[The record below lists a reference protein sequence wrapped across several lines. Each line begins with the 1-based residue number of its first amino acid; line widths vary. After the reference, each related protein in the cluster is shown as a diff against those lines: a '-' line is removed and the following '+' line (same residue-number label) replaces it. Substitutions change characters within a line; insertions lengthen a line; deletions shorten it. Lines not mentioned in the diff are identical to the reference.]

1 MKKIYTYVYICAVLV
16 FFGCDENN
24 DESTTVD
31 DLKINQI
38 QVIGS
43 HNSYRINATPEM
55 HGLIASFQPEL
66 SLDLDYGH
74 PSLDVQFS
82 QHGIRQIEIDIFHDP
97 EGGLFYYQRGNFW
110 VGMPIE
116 SGIEELLNPGL
127 KVLHFPDID
136 YQTHYYTFIDALQA
150 IKDWSDQHPNHIP
163 IFVLIEAKDES
174 LSSLYP
180 SLSGFTQPLPFD
192 IAALNTIDDEIRS
205 VFGEKL
211 ENVITPDDIRGNNE
225 SLEAVILNGG
235 WPTIGESRGKVYFG
249 LDNGGA
255 TRDAYVAD
263 HPALSGRVLFTSSDP
278 GTPEAAFLKLN
289 TPTES
294 IADFVSQGYI
304 VRTRADADT
313 REARSGD
320 TGPRDLAL
328 SSGAQFISTDY
339 YIADARA
346 DTSEDWTDYSVSL
359 PGNFIARENPV
370 SGTGDFLDLEIE

>member
-1 MKKIYTYVYICAVLV
+1 MQKSYTYIYLCVSLL
-16 FFGCDENN
+16 FFGCDENIE
-24 DESTTVD
+24 DAITVD
-31 DLKINQI
+31 DLKLNQI

-55 HGLIASFQPEL
+55 HGLIASFQPEF

-74 PSLDVQFS
+74 PSLDIQFS
-82 QHGIRQIEIDIFHDP
+82 QHGIRQIEIDIYHDP
-97 EGGLFYYQRGNFW
+97 EGELFYYQRGNFW
-110 VGMPIE
+110 IGMPVA
-116 SGIEELLNPGL
+116 SGIDELLNPGL

-136 YQTHYYTFIDALQA
+136 YRTHYYTFIDALQA
-150 IKDWSDQHPNHIP
+150 VKDWSNEHPNHIP
-163 IFVLIEAKDES
+163 IFILIEAKEES
-174 LSSLYP
+174 LANLYP

-192 IAALNTIDDEIRS
+192 NTALDAIDSDIRS
-205 VFGEKL
+205 VFGNDLDK
-211 ENVITPDDIRGNNE
+211 VITPDDIRGDNE
-225 SLEAVILNGG
+225 SLESVILNGG
-235 WPTIGESRGKVYFG
+235 WPTVGESRGKIYFG
-249 LDNGGA
+249 LDNGGE
-255 TRDAYVAD
+255 TRDTYVD
-263 HPALSGRVLFTSSDP
+263 GHPALAVRVLFTSSDP

-313 REARSGD
+313 REARTGD

-346 DTSEDWTDYSVSL
+346 DTSEDWTNYSVSL

-370 SGTGDFLDLEIE
+370 SGTGDFLDIEIE